1 MTNEEKEIIYKIRK
15 GEIDVNN
22 QQLFLS
28 ILIKGLIWN
37 LNQNIKIRD
46 IPVPHF
52 IINTGDDIMYLE
64 VKGQD
69 HSIEPLEVSNEN
81 FVYNSIPRCLVTPEG
96 ISIPTDD
103 LSSPYSNGMF
113 QYESED
119 NIYSYTAEFRRL
131 PMEISVSLKYY
142 FDSYTDSLEGI
153 QRILTHCA
161 FVNIF
166 DIQYLGQTIRSSY
179 QISDQYEAQY
189 QVEFDGLSQDNKSRI
204 VEMDITIDTNMPIIQ
219 PRTAILG
226 DMFIKEAVHT
236 LDIPNERTQ
245 IRQFACSTC
254 NNFERTNEKG
264 SYLCPTY
271 LLYKKFK
278 IREMPLQRQ
287 ANWKQENPEKVDF
300 IMHKPDIPDVED
312 IELDTASD
320 NDINNL
326 FENGCPEYD
335 PGD

>member
-1 MTNEEKEIIYKIRK
+1 MMTEKERNIIYSIRK

-28 ILIKGLIWN
+28 LLIKGLVWN

-46 IPVPHF
+46 IKVPHF
-52 IINTGDDIMYLE
+52 IINTGDDVMYLE

-69 HSIEPLEVSNEN
+69 HSIEPVEVSNEN
-81 FVYNSIPRCLVTPEG
+81 FVYNTIPRCLVSPEG

-119 NIYSYTAEFRRL
+119 DIYSYTAEFRRM
-131 PMEISVSLKYY
+131 PMEITVGLKYY

-153 QRILTHCA
+153 QRLLTHCA

-179 QISDQYEAQY
+179 RISDQYESQF
-189 QVEFDGLSQDNKSRI
+189 QVEFDGLSQDNKCRV
-204 VEMDITIDTNMPIIQ
+204 VETDLTIDTNMPIIY

-226 DMFIKEAVHT
+226 DRFVKTMIHT
-236 LDIPNERTQ
+236 LDTPGDSSQVRYIKQ
-245 IRQFACSTC
+245 MDIC
-254 NNFERTNEKG
+254 NICKNKNRVALQGEE
-264 SYLCPTY
+264 YICPTY
-271 LLYKKFK
+271 LKYRDLE
-278 IREMPLQRQ
+278 ITI
-287 ANWKQENPEKVDF
+287 PEEDCPDF
-300 IMHKPDIPDVED
+300 EG
-312 IELDTASD
+312 
-320 NDINNL
+320 
-326 FENGCPEYD
+326 F
-335 PGD
+335 